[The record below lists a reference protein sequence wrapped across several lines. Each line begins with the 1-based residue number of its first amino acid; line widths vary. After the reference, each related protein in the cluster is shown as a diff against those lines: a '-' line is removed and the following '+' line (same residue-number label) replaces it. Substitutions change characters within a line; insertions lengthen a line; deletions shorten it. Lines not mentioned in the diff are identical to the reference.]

1 MSRKNHKW
9 TQSDIDKLLKMR
21 ADGKSNAEAAE
32 YFGCSRQNICSAVTR
47 FTAEKT
53 PPKQTAKPKAEHFCK
68 GCWAGTFTDEGIY
81 KCMFPKH
88 CERKD
93 GKL

>member
-1 MSRKNHKW
+1 MSRKNHRW
-9 TQSDIDKLLKMR
+9 TQSDIDKLLTMR

-68 GCWAGTFTDEGIY
+68 GCWAGTFTDEEIY